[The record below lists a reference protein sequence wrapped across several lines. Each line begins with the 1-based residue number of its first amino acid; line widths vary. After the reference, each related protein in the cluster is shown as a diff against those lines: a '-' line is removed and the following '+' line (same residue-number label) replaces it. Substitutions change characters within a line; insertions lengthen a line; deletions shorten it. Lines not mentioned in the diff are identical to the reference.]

1 MALRIVYKDFN
12 LSVQELLIDN
22 NSLNIH
28 HRNLEKLVTK
38 FFKVKNALSPKLI
51 NYIFEVIQ
59 KKTYKQLQFKHFRS
73 RKIRAT
79 KYGIETPYLGPKL
92 WKLVPN
98 EYKTVESLEDSKSKI
113 KTWNPENC
121 PCRLCKTYVF
131 IK

>member
-59 KKTYKQLQFKHFRS
+59 KKNIQTTSVQTFQVEEDPCNKIWHRNTLPWTQIMESCFK
-73 RKIRAT
+73 
-79 KYGIETPYLGPKL
+79 
-92 WKLVPN
+92 
-98 EYKTVESLEDSKSKI
+98 
-113 KTWNPENC
+113 
-121 PCRLCKTYVF
+121 
-131 IK
+131 

>member
-59 KKTYKQLQFKHFRS
+59 KKKHTNNFSSNISGRGRS
-73 RKIRAT
+73 VQQNMA
-79 KYGIETPYLGPKL
+79 
-92 WKLVPN
+92 
-98 EYKTVESLEDSKSKI
+98 
-113 KTWNPENC
+113 
-121 PCRLCKTYVF
+121 
-131 IK
+131 

>member
-73 RKIRAT
+73 RKICAT

-92 WKLVPN
+92 WNLVLN
-98 EYKTVESLEDSKSKI
+98 EHKNMKSFADFKA
-113 KTWNPENC
+113 
-121 PCRLCKTYVF
+121 
-131 IK
+131 

>member
-59 KKTYKQLQFKHFRS
+59 KKHTNNFSSNISGRGRS
-73 RKIRAT
+73 VQQNMA
-79 KYGIETPYLGPKL
+79 
-92 WKLVPN
+92 
-98 EYKTVESLEDSKSKI
+98 
-113 KTWNPENC
+113 
-121 PCRLCKTYVF
+121 
-131 IK
+131 